1 MRVLQILPRLQEGG
15 VERGVVE
22 LNRELSRRSIE
33 SHTISF
39 GGKLV
44 DQLVRDGGSHTKL
57 DVASKNVLTVPWRVG
72 RLRRELR
79 NIQPDVVDV
88 RSRVPAWLFY
98 FANKTLRIP
107 WITSVHGFNSVSA
120 YSRIMTR
127 GDLIVCVS
135 NPVAD
140 FIQQRYSVDKSR
152 IRVVHR
158 GLDPE
163 AFHPGLTTPEQIQ
176 NLRTELQIPDAAKVA
191 LVSGRITRLKGIDT
205 FLKALALAR
214 ETHPQLFG
222 LIVGGAAEKSKPLVE
237 ELKQQAESLGLNGA
251 VLFAGSR
258 ADLPT
263 VYAMADML
271 VSCSRK
277 PESFGRSLLEAMAM
291 GTPVLSAKQ
300 GGALDIV
307 REGENGLFFE
317 GNNVNSLAHFIRKA
331 LEMEWNKKQLITTAS
346 KDFNLEIM
354 VEGTLSIYS
363 NICDGVNNS

>member
-1 MRVLQILPRLQEGG
+1 MKVLQILPRLQEGG

-22 LNRELSRRSIE
+22 LNRELVRRSIE

-44 DQLVRDGGSHTKL
+44 NQLVQDGGAHTQL
-57 DVASKNVLTVPWRVG
+57 DVASKNILTAPWRVAQ
-72 RLRRELR
+72 LRRELR
-79 NIQPDVVDV
+79 KIQPDVVDV
-88 RSRVPAWLFY
+88 RSRVPAWLFH
-98 FANKTLRIP
+98 FANKTLQIP
-107 WITSVHGFNSVSA
+107 WVTSVHGFNSVSF

-127 GDLIVCVS
+127 GDLVVCVS
-135 NPVAD
+135 NPVSEY
-140 FIQQRYSVDKSR
+140 IQLHYPVEKAR

-163 AFHPGLTTPEQIQ
+163 TFHPGLTSPQKIQ
-176 NLRTELQIPDAAKVA
+176 DLKAELQIPAEARVA

-214 ETHPQLFG
+214 QTRPQLFG

-237 ELKQQAESLGLNGA
+237 ELKQQAEALGLNGA

-317 GNNVNSLAHFIRKA
+317 ANDAESLARSLAQSFETSWSSSTIQKFP
-331 LEMEWNKKQLITTAS
+331 EQ
-346 KDFNLEIM
+346 DFNLDQMI
-354 VEGTLSIYS
+354 EGTLNVYRELLKIS
-363 NICDGVNNS
+363 